1 MSIFA
6 APTDAPRRDLSSKL
20 NSKVLAMPPS
30 GIRRFFE
37 LVIGMDDVISLGVG
51 EPDFA
56 TPRCIRDKA
65 IKDIEAGRTTYT
77 SNYGLMELREGLS
90 DWLQRTYDISY
101 DPASEI
107 LITVGASEGLDV
119 ALRAIVN
126 PGDEVIVLQPCYV
139 SYGPAVELAGG
150 VPVLFP
156 TFQKDGF
163 RANLEELQKA
173 VTPRTKAIMV
183 NYPNNPAGNTFDRE
197 DLEQL
202 AEFVKKND
210 LLIISDEI
218 YAELTYDKKHVA
230 LSSLPGMKDYVILV
244 SGFSKSHAMTGWR
257 LGYTCAPPEIT
268 AAMVKIH
275 QYTILCA
282 PTLSQ
287 YAAIEAL
294 KHCDDAVSGMR
305 EEYQKRRDL
314 IVQGFNNLGLK
325 TLVPEGAFY
334 AFADISGTGMSSED
348 FCMRLLAEHKV
359 AVVPGTAF
367 GACGEG
373 FIRASY
379 ASSLERIELALDKME
394 IYLAT

>member
-1 MSIFA
+1 MSIIVNS
-6 APTDAPRRDLSSKL
+6 PDVPRNLTSKL
-20 NSKVLAMPPS
+20 NQKVVAMPPS

-56 TPRCIRDKA
+56 TPRCVRDKA
-65 IKDIEAGRTTYT
+65 IEDIEAGRTTYT
-77 SNYGLMELREGLS
+77 SNYGLMELRQELS
-90 DWLQRTYDISY
+90 GWLQRKYEVSY

-150 VPVLFP
+150 VPILFP

-163 RANLEELQKA
+163 RANLEELQRV
-173 VTPRTKAIMV
+173 VTPRTKAIMI
-183 NYPNNPAGNTFDRE
+183 NYPNNPAGNTFDRK
-197 DLEQL
+197 DLEDL

-210 LLIISDEI
+210 LLVISDEI
-218 YAELTYDKKHVA
+218 YAELTYDKEHVS

-257 LGYTCAPPEIT
+257 IGYTCAPEAIT

-294 KHCDDAVSGMR
+294 KHSDDAVSGMR
-305 EEYQKRRDL
+305 DAYLIRRDL
-314 IVQGFNNLGLK
+314 IVKGFNNLGLK

-334 AFADISGTGMSSED
+334 AFADITGTGYSSEE

-379 ASSLERIELALDKME
+379 ASSVERIELALEKME
-394 IYLAT
+394 IFLRN